1 MGILTDDM
9 LSAALTVPVPVALAL
24 TVPVALA
31 LPVPV
36 SFAVIAA
43 VSVAVTWIDR
53 HGGLGKADRF
63 PPGRGAGRGWPA
75 GRGSAAGLRAGGDAA
90 PPSCADRGEAGDAVT
105 GPGVDANPMMLA
117 STITTRAVTATQ
129 A

>member
-1 MGILTDDM
+1 M
-9 LSAALTVPVPVALAL
+9 
-24 TVPVALA
+24 
-31 LPVPV
+31 

-53 HGGLGKADRF
+53 RGGLGTTLTGSRWVAGLAAGGR
-63 PPGRGAGRGWPA
+63 PGFV
-75 GRGSAAGLRAGGDAA
+75 AGLRAGADAA

-117 STITTRAVTATQ
+117 STITTRAVAATQ